1 MVFNQI
7 QYRYVDYHGGKAIIV
22 CRKIGSMGT
31 NVAVAVAEDHHAEPI
46 SRHVNLHTGQQLQP
60 QLAYTF
66 IIHNKDIAAAAAA
79 TSAIVII
86 KHPESPARPL
96 PNNVI

>member
-31 NVAVAVAEDHHAEPI
+31 NVVVAQDHHTEPI
-46 SRHVNLHTGQQLQP
+46 SRHVNLHTGQQLEP
-60 QLAYTF
+60 LLAYTF
-66 IIHNKDIAAAAAA
+66 IIHNTDIAVVAAAA
-79 TSAIVII
+79 TVII